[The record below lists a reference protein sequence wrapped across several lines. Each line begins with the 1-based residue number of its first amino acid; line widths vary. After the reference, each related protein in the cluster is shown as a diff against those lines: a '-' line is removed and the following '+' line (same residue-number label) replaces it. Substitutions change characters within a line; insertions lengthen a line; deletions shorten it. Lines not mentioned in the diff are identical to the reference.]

1 VDTQDLLL
9 CQKAGLAA
17 HSSMGRRS
25 TRSIRLE
32 SGHPQKTRCSQDRTQ
47 ESRLAH
53 ARAVVAGVTRTSQV
67 PKGNADIQ
75 SPPQGDLSR
84 QAARF
89 CFLALMAR
97 ADRQKCPGTRRKALT
112 TGLFVRKYAIG
123 SALATRQPLTG
134 HGALV
139 MAPLVR
145 PLVGR
150 NQWVSGASSERSTGA
165 TA

>member
-1 VDTQDLLL
+1 VTRNTLPYI
-9 CQKAGLAA
+9 GLHAQTHPWGA
-17 HSSMGRRS
+17 SS

-32 SGHPQKTRCSQDRTQ
+32 SGHPTKTRCSQDRTQ

-67 PKGNADIQ
+67 PIKGNADIQ
-75 SPPQGDLSR
+75 SPPQGDQSR

-112 TGLFVRKYAIG
+112 TGPFVRKYAIG

-150 NQWVSGASSERSTGA
+150 NQWVSGAMSERRSA
-165 TA
+165 A